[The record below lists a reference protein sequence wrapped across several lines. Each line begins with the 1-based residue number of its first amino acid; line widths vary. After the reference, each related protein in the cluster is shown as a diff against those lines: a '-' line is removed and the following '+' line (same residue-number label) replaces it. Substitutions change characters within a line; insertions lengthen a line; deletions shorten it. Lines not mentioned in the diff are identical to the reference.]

1 MITKFNF
8 IIMAYN
14 IKGLNPETAKIQ
26 KKLEEHLLG
35 VNRGRIKFMV
45 FFIVA
50 LLTKCTVG
58 FYKLASVLLT
68 GAKISSNQRTIQ
80 RFFANYDLDL
90 NGIYKLLFALL
101 PDNKNIILCLDRTNW
116 KLGKSNI
123 NILMLSVAYKG
134 LSIPILWTLL
144 DKQGNSNTAERIAI
158 MEKFIGLF
166 GRSCIKYLLADRE
179 FIGCKWLKYLKGAKI
194 SFYIRVKEN
203 AQVKTKNGKK
213 MAITRFFS
221 FLKLNVYQ
229 CNNKIKTVYGVQVFI
244 SSVKRKNE
252 KGEIEIVVIISD
264 IYDDNSVEKYKERW
278 QIETMFKAFK
288 TNGFNLEDTHLTEL
302 ERINKLIALL
312 SIAYTWAYIVGIWKH
327 ENYEEIKIKKH
338 GRRAHSFF
346 AYGLAF
352 LINAIICRK
361 QNFDICVSLLE
372 IE

>member
-1 MITKFNF
+1 
-8 IIMAYN
+8 MAYK

-26 KKLEEHLLG
+26 KKFEKQLPK

-68 GAKISSNQRTIQ
+68 GAKISSNLRTIQ
-80 RFFANYDLDL
+80 RFFAKYDLDL
-90 NGIYKLLFALL
+90 DGIYKLLFSLL
-101 PDNKNIILCLDRTNW
+101 PDNNNIALCMDRTNW
-116 KLGKSNI
+116 KLGKTNI
-123 NILMLSVAYKG
+123 NILMLSVVYKG

-144 DKQGNSNTAERIAI
+144 DKQGNSNTSERIAI
-158 MEKFIGLF
+158 MEKFISLF
-166 GRSCIKYLLADRE
+166 GFSCIKYLLADRE
-179 FIGCKWLKYLKGAKI
+179 FIGYKWLKYLKCEKI
-194 SFYIRVKEN
+194 NFYIRVKVN
-203 AQVKTKNGKK
+203 AQVKDKNGKK

-221 FLKLNVYQ
+221 FLKLNVSQ
-229 CNNKIKTVYGVQVFI
+229 CNNKIKTVYGIKVFI
-244 SSVKRKNE
+244 SAVKRRNE
-252 KGEIEIVVIISD
+252 ENKIEIVVIISN

-288 TNGFNLEDTHLTEL
+288 TNGFNLEDTHLTKL
-302 ERINKLIALL
+302 DRISKLIALL
-312 SIAYTWAYIVGIWKH
+312 SIAYTWAYITGIWKH
-327 ENYEEIKIKKH
+327 ENLEEIKIKKH

-346 AYGLAF
+346 AFGLAF
-352 LINAIICRK
+352 LINSIICRK